1 MVSCRTSDAPYREAL
16 VIGRFLAG
24 LKIDDLARAPGKQP
38 GAVHVLQFRA
48 LRALVEH
55 LGLVRGQRR
64 AVINPEEYLDCLI
77 ERREDAEKQLPV
89 SNDGFDTLPH
99 HGM

>member
-1 MVSCRTSDAPYREAL
+1 MSHFRCALYREAL

-55 LGLVRGQRR
+55 LGLVG
-64 AVINPEEYLDCLI
+64 VGKG
-77 ERREDAEKQLPV
+77 ER
-89 SNDGFDTLPH
+89 S
-99 HGM
+99 